1 MEVCVPYI
9 ADTCVTETGATNPI
23 CSQVVVTGAD
33 DAAKQTLCGSK
44 SYATGKKCVYA
55 PGRAA
60 GTNNNVGD
68 CTALEKVDRECKCG
82 KVGGDANGAVQY
94 IKPTDNKVCSA
105 AGAAADSKAI
115 SPCATTKY
123 HVKEPTK
130 SSGAGPEC
138 ACPKTATEY
147 NLISSHATNMPI
159 CKPQT
164 LATCKTVDGLTNDAN
179 CSAVDVTLAQAQ
191 KACENTSDVSGL
203 NKCVYAAGSAGSV
216 ILNVGNCTALATVTE
231 ECKCGVVNGTPQYIK
246 PTDNKVCSAGGAA
259 ADSKAIPVCALDM
272 KKVAVGT
279 SPTPTPFCACPEK
292 AYVPGQQGYV
302 PGQTCQ
308 YTLLEKVNSNA
319 KVCVPFVA
327 PKCVTETGATNAKC
341 SQVASPSPTNC
352 SNKYYAPGKK
362 CAYHKGVDS
371 STADAGNLPNCSG
384 TDSPTHECVCNTT
397 ANSETYLLPGS
408 TKRCSAPGVGGEL
421 VDVCNKTNGEK
432 PTGTT
437 GEKCWCKKTATKH
450 DFATIGTDT
459 CKTDVNTA
467 ASCKDQH
474 GYDGDANCSAV
485 DVTLYQGQDA
495 TACTN
500 TMDESGV
507 ACVATFASGNNPS
520 AEVVGDC
527 VGKTKVERT
536 CKCGKVV

>member
-1 MEVCVPYI
+1 MGGQYTLLEKVNSNAKVCVPFVAPKCVTETGATNAKCSQVASPSPTNCSNKYYAPGKKCAYHKGVDSSTADAGNLPNCSGTDSPTHECVCNTTANSETYLLPGSTKRCSAPGVGGELVDVCNKTNGEKPTGTTGEKCWCQKTATKHDFATIGTDTCKTDVNTAASCKDQHGYDGDANCSAVDVTLYQGQDATACTNTMDESGVACVATFASGNNPSAEVVGDCVGKTKVERTCKCGKVGGDANGAVQYIKPTDNKVCSAGGAAADSKAISPCATTKYYVKEPTKSSGAGPECACPKTATEYNLISSHATTMEVCVPYI

-179 CSAVDVTLAQAQ
+179 CS
-191 KACENTSDVSGL
+191 
-203 NKCVYAAGSAGSV
+203 
-216 ILNVGNCTALATVTE
+216 
-231 ECKCGVVNGTPQYIK
+231 
-246 PTDNKVCSAGGAA
+246 
-259 ADSKAIPVCALDM
+259 
-272 KKVAVGT
+272 
-279 SPTPTPFCACPEK
+279 
-292 AYVPGQQGYV
+292 
-302 PGQTCQ
+302 
-308 YTLLEKVNSNA
+308 
-319 KVCVPFVA
+319 
-327 PKCVTETGATNAKC
+327 
-341 SQVASPSPTNC
+341 
-352 SNKYYAPGKK
+352 
-362 CAYHKGVDS
+362 
-371 STADAGNLPNCSG
+371 
-384 TDSPTHECVCNTT
+384 
-397 ANSETYLLPGS
+397 
-408 TKRCSAPGVGGEL
+408 
-421 VDVCNKTNGEK
+421 
-432 PTGTT
+432 
-437 GEKCWCKKTATKH
+437 
-450 DFATIGTDT
+450 
-459 CKTDVNTA
+459 
-467 ASCKDQH
+467 
-474 GYDGDANCSAV
+474 
-485 DVTLYQGQDA
+485 
-495 TACTN
+495 
-500 TMDESGV
+500 
-507 ACVATFASGNNPS
+507 
-520 AEVVGDC
+520 
-527 VGKTKVERT
+527 
-536 CKCGKVV
+536 